1 VKSPFVAV
9 FAPWKSKTTTNLF
22 ATESTVS
29 LLYIAAYDAVNVA
42 LDQVTF
48 AKSTEATA
56 VLEATPLLVK
66 VLTA

>member
-1 VKSPFVAV
+1 MKSPFVAV
-9 FAPWKSKTTTNLF
+9 LLPPKSKTTTNLF

-29 LLYIAAYDAVNVA
+29 LLYIAAYAAEKVA
-42 LDQVTF
+42 EDQVTF
-48 AKSTEATA
+48 PKSTEATA